1 MILLC
6 GATGRVGGEVVRLL
20 LAKGAAVRCLVRDPA
35 RARASLG
42 DAVALAPGDLDDGS
56 SLGAALA
63 GVCAMFLMSPVGAS
77 LAARQVAAVRAAAD
91 AGVARIVKLSGSAW
105 TMQPGRMTSSG
116 AAHAEVEAAIKASA
130 MPHVFLRPNAFMQT
144 MLARLPGEL
153 ASADHFS
160 LAIGAAQVSLID
172 VRDIAAVAAQALTGA
187 QVDGEVLEL
196 SGPQAWSGSEIAAAA
211 TRLTG
216 RAINYRALPTAT
228 ALAAV
233 AARGESAYLQQHLRE
248 VLEGMAQGA
257 AAGVTATVE
266 QVCGRPARRLEAWL
280 GDTLAPA
287 TG

>member
-1 MILLC
+1 
-6 GATGRVGGEVVRLL
+6 
-20 LAKGAAVRCLVRDPA
+20 
-35 RARASLG
+35 
-42 DAVALAPGDLDDGS
+42 
-56 SLGAALA
+56 
-63 GVCAMFLMSPVGAS
+63 MSPVGAS

-216 RAINYRALPTAT
+216 ARSTTAHYRQRPRLPPWRPAASRPICNSTCAKCWREWRRARR
-228 ALAAV
+228 LASPPPSSRC
-233 AARGESAYLQQHLRE
+233 AADRRGGLKRGLAIRSRRWLADTRPIARQ
-248 VLEGMAQGA
+248 AP
-257 AAGVTATVE
+257 AAGVH
-266 QVCGRPARRLEAWL
+266 QLLKRSGAR
-280 GDTLAPA
+280 
-287 TG
+287 